1 MPALS
6 GVVIHAATDAEG
18 ARPRGVPG
26 KRSTTVRRTIHDAAI
41 LSDVVAGF
49 FGESEEKHGETLPL
63 MEEAKF
69 DRAFVFAC
77 SLRGKTHAHRTAE
90 ERSNGTC
97 TQRTARG
104 RCEVGL
110 GRVGRHDGIVEDGP
124 VVDGNHSFEGV
135 RARQNWSGVN
145 RLKRIN
151 VRYDFQCIILICICE
166 T

>member
-1 MPALS
+1 MPARS
-6 GVVIHAATDAEG
+6 GVVVDAAADAEG

-90 ERSNGTC
+90 
-97 TQRTARG
+97 
-104 RCEVGL
+104 
-110 GRVGRHDGIVEDGP
+110 DDGP
-124 VVDGNHSFEGV
+124 GQRQEPEAERDRRGVPTERALEELRGGGVKAAVGTLRVSHSSLESHISYIKQSLPTKPG
-135 RARQNWSGVN
+135 SGV
-145 RLKRIN
+145 
-151 VRYDFQCIILICICE
+151 
-166 T
+166 